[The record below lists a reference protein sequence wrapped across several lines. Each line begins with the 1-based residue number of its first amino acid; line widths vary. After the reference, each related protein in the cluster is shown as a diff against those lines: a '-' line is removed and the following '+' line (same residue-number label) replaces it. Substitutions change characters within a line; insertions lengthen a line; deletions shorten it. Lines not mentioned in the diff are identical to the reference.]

1 MNDIEK
7 VFRDIRIKYKDY
19 FPSLND
25 LMDIGSE
32 VIYFPEWNGMI
43 YALYDN
49 TYDYFKFKP
58 GDVMTIKEVK
68 QIRPGQTYHPILVE
82 ENNCTFTPAE
92 FVPKERVSENDIQL
106 VKQIFEEK
114 YKEKLGKGT
123 GPKTVAG
130 QNK

>member
-1 MNDIEK
+1 MPP
-7 VFRDIRIKYKDY
+7 
-19 FPSLND
+19 PSW
-25 LMDIGSE
+25 MH
-32 VIYFPEWNGMI
+32 
-43 YALYDN
+43 

-130 QNK
+130 KNK